1 MEGISSKRIIS
12 DVELLGLRTDKNGS
26 ALWTIPSPEKRL
38 NASMK
43 NRIEVSKLT
52 MYKNILDKRAFRSKF
67 LIEKVVLA
75 ILSINAAKG
84 KVCGKSFLKN
94 QNSHKRFSDEIFHS
108 CTFFIHFWLNKEII
122 INK

>member
-1 MEGISSKRIIS
+1 MKFLDCKVICVFFFNLQIFQIMDGISSKRIVS

-75 ILSINAAKG
+75 ILSINAAKV
-84 KVCGKSFLKN
+84 KVCGKK
-94 QNSHKRFSDEIFHS
+94 
-108 CTFFIHFWLNKEII
+108 FFKKSE
-122 INK
+122 